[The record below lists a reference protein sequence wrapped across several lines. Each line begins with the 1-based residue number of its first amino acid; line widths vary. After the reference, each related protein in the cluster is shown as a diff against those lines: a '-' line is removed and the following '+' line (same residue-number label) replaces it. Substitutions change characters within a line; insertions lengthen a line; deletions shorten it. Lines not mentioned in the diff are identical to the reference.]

1 MMKMKDKE
9 FLLTLREYIETIEVQ
24 VDGEWGSCRSLDELI
39 NENHMPDIYAEV
51 LRRIAANAS

>member
-1 MMKMKDKE
+1 MKDKE